1 MKIRSKHE
9 FKCCDPEQVWEKL
22 LDIDLLSS
30 IISDGKGLRK
40 VGKNKYRGKLPVK
53 QAPINGKLDT
63 SFTLRKIDESKYF
76 QLYVRGKID
85 NIRVSNR
92 GTFSLSEYKDKT
104 TVNYKGRLKI
114 YFKGLL
120 NAKIDVS
127 AIAGKKAKKSLEK
140 ALASLF
146 RKIDRQCCEEDP
158 NAH

>member
-9 FKCCDPEQVWEKL
+9 FNCCDPEQVWEKL

-30 IISDGKGLRK
+30 IISDRKGLRK
-40 VGKNKYRGKLPVK
+40 VGNNRYRGKLPVK

-63 SFTLRKIDESKYF
+63 SFTLRQIDEPKHF
-76 QLYVRGKID
+76 RLHVRGKID
-85 NIRVSNR
+85 NIRVTNR

-104 TVNYKGRLKI
+104 TVNYKGSLKI
-114 YFKGLL
+114 YFKGPL

-127 AIAGKKAKKSLEK
+127 AVAGKKAKKSLEK
-140 ALASLF
+140 ALASLL
-146 RKIDRQCCEEDP
+146 RKIDRQCCKENG